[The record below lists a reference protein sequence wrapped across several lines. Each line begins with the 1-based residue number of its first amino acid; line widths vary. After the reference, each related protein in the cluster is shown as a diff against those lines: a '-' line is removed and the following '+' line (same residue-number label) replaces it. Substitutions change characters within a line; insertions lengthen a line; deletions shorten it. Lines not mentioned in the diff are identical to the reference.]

1 MKFVVIPELR
11 GRWVWE
17 LKDDDG
23 CVISRSTMSYGNREQ
38 VLVVIQAMRR
48 AVFKAQ
54 IFDPLGGACED
65 EPPQIEPV
73 TRPRAR

>member
-23 CVISRSTMSYGNREQ
+23 CVLSRSTLSYGDRDQ
-38 VLVVIQAMRR
+38 ALRVIQTLRR
-48 AVFKAQ
+48 SVVKAQ
-54 IFDPLGGACED
+54 IFDPLGRPFD
-65 EPPQIEPV
+65 ELMQPAPL
-73 TRPRAR
+73 RHSSR